1 MHFPVNTS
9 KGKKWLK
16 AYRVQYND
24 ALGPTKGGVRF
35 HPTVEVNQVKTLA
48 FLMTLKNSLLSLPY
62 GGAKGGIRIN
72 PKEYESLD
80 LENVSREY
88 IRQLHPALGVDQDIP
103 APDVY
108 TNEST
113 MAWMLDE
120 YEKIKGRHEPGM
132 ITGKPLVLGGSEG
145 RSYATAMGGVNI
157 LNAYLSANKR
167 KEKGTRVAIQGFGN
181 AGGNMARILSEE
193 GYSVVGISDSKTAII
208 TDELN
213 VAEAILHKKEHGS
226 LKGFGNEA
234 SNADLLASDVDVLVP
249 AAMENAI
256 TKENVDSINAKTVL
270 ELANGPITNEAD
282 EILNERGVD
291 VLPDVLCNA
300 GGVTVSYFE
309 WVQNRQG
316 GYWSEEKVMKLL
328 SERMTGAFSELYS
341 SYVKKL
347 KGMDYRTA
355 AYGHAFKRVLTAEQ
369 FRGSI

>member
-1 MHFPVNTS
+1 
-9 KGKKWLK
+9 
-16 AYRVQYND
+16 
-24 ALGPTKGGVRF
+24 
-35 HPTVEVNQVKTLA
+35 
-48 FLMTLKNSLLSLPY
+48 
-62 GGAKGGIRIN
+62 
-72 PKEYESLD
+72 
-80 LENVSREY
+80 
-88 IRQLHPALGVDQDIP
+88 
-103 APDVY
+103 
-108 TNEST
+108 
-113 MAWMLDE
+113 
-120 YEKIKGRHEPGM
+120 
-132 ITGKPLVLGGSEG
+132 
-145 RSYATAMGGVNI
+145 
-157 LNAYLSANKR
+157 
-167 KEKGTRVAIQGFGN
+167 
-181 AGGNMARILSEE
+181 MARILSEE

-316 GYWSEEKVMKLL
+316 GYWSEEKVMQLL